1 LLQRELVD
9 GVTDA
14 YLRDAL
20 EQLVDDFRTELAPME
35 LPPRTTPTAGVA
47 AVASPSALPPSVALV

>member
-14 YLRDAL
+14 YLRDAIEL
-20 EQLVDDFRTELAPME
+20 LVDDFRTELAPME
-35 LPPRTTPTAGVA
+35 LPLRTTPTAAVA
-47 AVASPSALPPSVALV
+47 AVGTPRDMAASV